1 MLRYPESAVATI
13 AAETLAD
20 GSSEI
25 LSAANRSTSEA
36 RTITNSLSKKACDE
50 AKNIVS
56 RIPENDFQNLKF
68 KEIPRCCFEPKK
80 IPLSRK
86 ETAKVWKTLAKRAQA
101 KNPSRTNIPM
111 EELAKDF
118 ESVAN
123 EIRAAKAEIKNN
135 PTARSN
141 RSRKRGARK
150 QSISKRKGPDPRWK
164 NPPEVRKNISDQILS
179 KFKPLSTKELNAS
192 KLRWKDAVKVNIKDF
207 NFKDGFPEVKSIDW
221 EHISKMGCNKIKDN
235 VNGLHTELMH
245 PEYIKRITKLPN
257 KNGVYEAICG
267 RFGKLKKSTMFPG
280 SWDEYKIIEKTLEA
294 YDNPTSIKSK
304 TGGTLV
310 EGITK
315 DGITISLFVKDNG
328 IMKTYFPIYD

>member
-13 AAETLAD
+13 AAEALVD

-56 RIPENDFQNLKF
+56 KIPENDFQNLKF

-101 KNPSRTNIPM
+101 KNPSRNNIPM

-123 EIRAAKAEIKNN
+123 EVRAAKAEIKNN

-141 RSRKRGARK
+141 RSRKRGAR
-150 QSISKRKGPDPRWK
+150 QQHEP
-164 NPPEVRKNISDQILS
+164 
-179 KFKPLSTKELNAS
+179 
-192 KLRWKDAVKVNIKDF
+192 
-207 NFKDGFPEVKSIDW
+207 SIDK
-221 EHISKMGCNKIKDN
+221 E
-235 VNGLHTELMH
+235 
-245 PEYIKRITKLPN
+245 
-257 KNGVYEAICG
+257 
-267 RFGKLKKSTMFPG
+267 
-280 SWDEYKIIEKTLEA
+280 KIIQANRVDSKKMKDLVNSLYEYGQEEKCRFEKLGLEA
-294 YDNPTSIKSK
+294 PSKDCIDHITSKHFK
-304 TGGTLV
+304 GGAKYKYNKQINGKIESAFNNNENIV
-310 EGITK
+310 ELALEAWENGT
-315 DGITISLFVKDNG
+315 TISPKEKFYKFNRMIGHNSLGEPTNKVKIIINRKKKG
-328 IMKTYFPIYD
+328 FASFYPQYK